1 MREFPHVPFFLLL
14 CQVACRTGK
23 IWDREAGL
31 TKQQSSLEKKKKKV
45 IATKIPI
52 TKQSRRNSA
61 VHFQRATPYFTFSSA
76 FFSTWGFWKSSFN
89 SFLQTSTGCQA
100 FILIWTESIIL
111 YFPLSTISQP
121 TPVEWKILLMRRETL
136 RSQAGKKKNLL
147 HSQIK
152 SESSNFSQD
161 EVYR

>member
-1 MREFPHVPFFLLL
+1 MSRFSFCYAKWPAERGRFETEV
-14 CQVACRTGK
+14 
-23 IWDREAGL
+23 GL
-31 TKQQSSLEKKKKKV
+31 IKQQSSLEKKKV

-111 YFPLSTISQP
+111 YFPLSMISQP

-136 RSQAGKKKNLL
+136 RSQAGKKKIYCIL
-147 HSQIK
+147 
-152 SESSNFSQD
+152 
-161 EVYR
+161 R